1 MTSPEDTQDVSTM
14 IRSMQQQFQRF
25 NVVFDEIRDKL
36 ELQDVAIQELRNQG
50 GNAPVR
56 EGGYGHYAY
65 DCPNK
70 RTMVMKPTG
79 EIQSESDEEQMTQP
93 PPAPPQPPTLTLSD
107 LSSPR
112 AVGVSSGCDEQL
124 RFLSP
129 AGSPSLRLRNGCKL
143 RLLSTYCKYEL
154 PYNSDDLMSLV
165 ELVGDQLF
173 GNSMVAKSEAAAAG
187 EEEGLLPELL
197 VDWTLGKNIILT
209 SDAPS
214 VTEFRGPYDVVN
226 LVSLLGLSLEHAKA
240 ALSKNCW
247 DLEPKLLDAAPDS
260 GLR

>member
-1 MTSPEDTQDVSTM
+1 MVASCGYYQRKRQVS
-14 IRSMQQQFQRF
+14 R
-25 NVVFDEIRDKL
+25 
-36 ELQDVAIQELRNQG
+36 
-50 GNAPVR
+50 
-56 EGGYGHYAY
+56 
-65 DCPNK
+65 
-70 RTMVMKPTG
+70 
-79 EIQSESDEEQMTQP
+79 
-93 PPAPPQPPTLTLSD
+93 
-107 LSSPR
+107 
-112 AVGVSSGCDEQL
+112 
-124 RFLSP
+124 
-129 AGSPSLRLRNGCKL
+129 
-143 RLLSTYCKYEL
+143 YCKYEL

-173 GNSMVAKSEAAAAG
+173 GNSMVDKSEAAAAG

-247 DLEPKLLDAAPDS
+247 DLEPKLLDAAPDN